1 MSEHLDNVYFWGS
14 HFNKLLQHLV
24 LLLSHSEVNESSDK
38 TSVLNRKSNKL
49 PLLTWTCIPS
59 FGFSSAN

>member
-1 MSEHLDNVYFWGS
+1 MLFTIKV
-14 HFNKLLQHLV
+14 HFNKLLRHSV
-24 LLLSHSEVNESSDK
+24 MLLSHSDINQSSDK

-49 PLLTWTCIPS
+49 PLLTWTCTPS